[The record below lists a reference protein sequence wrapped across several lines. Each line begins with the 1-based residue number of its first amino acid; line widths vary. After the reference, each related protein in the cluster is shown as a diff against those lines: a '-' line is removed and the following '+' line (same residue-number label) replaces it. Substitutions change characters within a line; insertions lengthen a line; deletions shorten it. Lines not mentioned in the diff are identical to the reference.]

1 MKNLDIKF
9 LFAFVQIIKIPFI
22 CVQYNR
28 IQACPSKYLSF
39 VIEFF
44 LFGNKKIDFLMID
57 FFFGMIGYFNS
68 RFINKMTT
76 VKEVGDKFEI
86 CF

>member
-1 MKNLDIKF
+1 MKELDIKF

-44 LFGNKKIDFLMID
+44 FFGNKKIDFLMID
-57 FFFGMIGYFNS
+57 
-68 RFINKMTT
+68 
-76 VKEVGDKFEI
+76 
-86 CF
+86 